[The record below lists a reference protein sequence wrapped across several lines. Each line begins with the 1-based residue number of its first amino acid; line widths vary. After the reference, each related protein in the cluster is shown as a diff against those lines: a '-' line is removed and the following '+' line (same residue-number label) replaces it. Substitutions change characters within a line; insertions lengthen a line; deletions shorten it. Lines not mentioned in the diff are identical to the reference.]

1 MKTIDLTPDE
11 MEQRIVRFRQLKPRS
26 LIAQDKTGIPS
37 EVTRSLAADRNYTYM
52 APVLPNNS
60 AITENAALRG
70 GDAGNAISVSLAI
83 CDPGYGPQLHA
94 HARTVE
100 SFFCISG
107 RFSITWGDKGQHTT
121 VLEPLDFIAI
131 PKGVVRTFKNVSD
144 EKDAKLLVIIQ
155 GDKQD
160 FGDVYFVPEVAQMLM
175 ARFGPDIKAKLE
187 ATGRRFTAGVPEPT
201 DV

>member
-1 MKTIDLTPDE
+1 MKTVQIEPEE
-11 MEQRIVRFRQLKPRS
+11 MERHIVRFKNQRPRA

-37 EVTRSLAADRNYTYM
+37 EVARSLAADRNYTYM

-60 AITENAALRG
+60 VITVNSAMRG

-83 CDPGYGPQLHA
+83 CDPGLGPQLHA

-107 RFSITWGDKGQHTT
+107 RFGITWGDKGEHST
-121 VLEPLDFIAI
+121 VLEPLDFIAV

-144 EKDAKLLVIIQ
+144 EKDAKLLIIIQ
-155 GDKQD
+155 GDRED
-160 FGDVYFVPEVAQMLM
+160 FGDVYFVPEVAQMI
-175 ARFGPDIKAKLE
+175 ATRFGADMLTRVE
-187 ATGRRFTAGVPEPT
+187 ATGRRFTAGVVE
-201 DV
+201 